1 MSVSSKS
8 FRQVLYGAAKRAGMV
23 PEQDGLQRTEAAML
37 TEFLNSAVKLAWEF
51 YTWPDALNIRPET
64 IIAHPT
70 VTGAKYVPRSTD
82 ERTLKV
88 VTALWDSDP
97 RANRTARS
105 VFHTTQADGLYFY
118 NHSDSTV
125 WIQYRPEPPEYTDE
139 EWNPTRPY
147 ATGSLVWDA
156 AQDGSGHVFKARQT
170 VPAGT
175 VLSSTAYWE
184 SVPVL
189 ACIAEPVKAG
199 IVGAWN
205 ASESQHG
212 TARVKQEYMLELLEH
227 EILQIQNQ
235 GQQTFAH
242 H

>member
-1 MSVSSKS
+1 MSVSTKS
-8 FRQVLYGAAKRAGMV
+8 FRQVLYGAAKRVGMV

-51 YTWPDALNIRPET
+51 YTWPDALQIRQES

-70 VTGAKYVPRSTD
+70 VTGAKYVPRSNND
-82 ERTLKV
+82 RTLKV
-88 VTALWDSDP
+88 ITALWDTDP
-97 RANRTARS
+97 RVNRSAHS
-105 VFHTTQADGLYFY
+105 VFHTSQTDGLYFY
-118 NHSDSTV
+118 NYSSSTV
-125 WIQYRPEPPEYTDE
+125 WVQYRPEPPEYTDE
-139 EWNPTRPY
+139 EWSATRAY
-147 ATGSLVWDA
+147 TAGAIVWDA
-156 AQDGSGHVFKARQT
+156 ALDASGHVFRALQY
-170 VPAGT
+170 VAAGT
-175 VLSSTAYWE
+175 MLTNTAHWE
-184 SVPVL
+184 QVPVL
-189 ACIAEPVKAG
+189 ACIAEAVKAG

-205 ASESQHG
+205 ASENQHG